1 MASILARSMPSIPA
15 LSAADTISA
24 EADAEAA
31 EEAPEAEAEA
41 NADAASLPLPL
52 SVILE
57 PRLLTSMCL
66 WNEHTIGISYW

>member
-1 MASILARSMPSIPA
+1 M
-15 LSAADTISA
+15 SA

-31 EEAPEAEAEA
+31 EEAPEAEAD
-41 NADAASLPLPL
+41 ADAASLSLPL

-66 WNEHTIGISYW
+66 WNEHTIGIDNDNSAATISIRYDRPVSSLR